1 LGNDASTCSG
11 VQQSSSPVAP
21 AICLFALLV
30 LTLSRPKRLVGCA
43 AGPVCPNPLAE
54 RAVRIL
60 REAYAQDENPCIDSA
75 RQVEPLPEDLEMGA
89 EEVWCV
95 NLTFTCWSCDYGE
108 FRTCADSRLM
118 RRIGDNWKV
127 TLVLTDVDREKW
139 EARGCELIEDT
150 VAR

>member
-1 LGNDASTCSG
+1 MRKHSIRDGAILVFTILAMALAGCSG
-11 VQQSSSPVAP
+11 SLPPDAKKV
-21 AICLFALLV
+21 V
-30 LTLSRPKRLVGCA
+30 LSGFEP
-43 AGPVCPNPLAE
+43 
-54 RAVRIL
+54 
-60 REAYAQDENPCIDSA
+60 DENPCIDSA
-75 RQVEPLPEDLEMGA
+75 RQVESLPEDLEMGA

-118 RRIGDNWKV
+118 RRIGDNWEV